1 MYGFQISARLHE
13 QSIQDCACFRND
25 YWFMLVRRYFS
36 TCLWLFHELVCL
48 WGINSTS
55 RLGLTRTTSRFSL
68 SSSYPQTIQHHG
80 TSRMSLTSPTWYYDT
95 RRDLNYASDSFLCR
109 FRSSRRKTHGS
120 SIVPQPF
127 VGYIKYSSSSL
138 DCYCSFVVMYLSCG
152 TSFTDAL
159 LAPTCL
165 L

>member
-1 MYGFQISARLHE
+1 MDFKLVQVRTSKVSRVVRASGTTTS
-13 QSIQDCACFRND
+13 
-25 YWFMLVRRYFS
+25 LVRRHFS

-80 TSRMSLTSPTWYYDT
+80 TSRMSLTFPTWYYDT

-152 TSFTDAL
+152 TSFTDITRSHML
-159 LAPTCL
+159 L
-165 L
+165 